1 MDMKTIL
8 VFGGLGFIGSNVANY
23 FAKFDNEVIIFD
35 NLDSHSGGS
44 IYNIDNSLKNIKI
57 VFHDILD
64 FDRVV
69 EFVSHADI
77 IINCAASTSHQY
89 SMREPF
95 FDLDVN
101 TRGVLHVLEAIKRY
115 NRSAYFIQLST
126 TTQFGKLIDLPADE
140 TDFES
145 PRDIYSANKCVSE
158 KYTLVYANAFDL
170 NAAVLR
176 LSNCYG
182 PRACITNKELTF
194 NNYFI
199 GLALNDQPIT
209 IYGSGDQMRNL
220 IYIDD
225 VISAIHSLLSSKSN
239 FKETYLLVNDE
250 HLSVKDI
257 AIKVI
262 QACSAGSLIEVP
274 WPNST
279 KKVEVGDQVFSNK
292 KIKEK
297 LGWNPETKF
306 DVGIKKTISFYR
318 NHQWYYDS

>member
-1 MDMKTIL
+1 MKNIL
-8 VFGGLGFIGSNVANY
+8 VFGGLGFIGSNIASY
-23 FAKFDNEVIIFD
+23 FAKYGHDVTIFD

-44 IYNIDNSLKNIKI
+44 IKNIDKSLENIRI
-57 VFHDILD
+57 VFHDILN

-69 EFVSHADI
+69 EFASNADI

-89 SMREPF
+89 SMREPLY
-95 FDLDVN
+95 DLDVN

-115 NRSAYFIQLST
+115 NPSAYFIQLST
-126 TTQFGKLIDLPADE
+126 TTQFGKLIDLPANE
-140 TDFES
+140 THFES

-182 PRACITNKELTF
+182 PKACVSNKELTF

-209 IYGSGDQMRNL
+209 IYGSGSQMRNL

-225 VISAIHSLLSSKSN
+225 VVSAIDSLISSRSN

-257 AIKVI
+257 AEII
-262 QACSAGSLIEVP
+262 INECGSGSLIEIP
-274 WPNST
+274 WPKST
-279 KKVEVGDQVFSNK
+279 KKVEVGNQIFSNK
-292 KIKEK
+292 KIKDK
-297 LGWNPETKF
+297 LGWKPQVKF
-306 DVGIKKTISFYR
+306 SHGIKKTISFYR
-318 NHQWYYDS
+318 KYKWYYSS